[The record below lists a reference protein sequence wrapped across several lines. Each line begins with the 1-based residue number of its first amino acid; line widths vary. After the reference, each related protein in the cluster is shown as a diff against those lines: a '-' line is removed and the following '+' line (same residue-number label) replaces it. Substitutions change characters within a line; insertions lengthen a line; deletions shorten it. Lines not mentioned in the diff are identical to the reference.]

1 MNNTATPDIESLG
14 DVNGDGY
21 DDFAMGVP
29 DINGSAAGN
38 GGMFLVYGRSS
49 GNISSSNAATAD
61 GQHLVAA
68 STRQNLS
75 DGGFEDVSM
84 RGTAA
89 ANNFEIHNT
98 NFLGIHGGGNGSG
111 GMDTIRAVGNLDFGN
126 VDFESISGIERLMF
140 TGNNQVIT
148 LSVENIFN
156 LLKSSSGYTDGTFTS
171 NGFFRIDGG
180 GVTGATLILNAANES
195 GDGTNANIVSA
206 LNEMGTGA
214 TAESNMG
221 SYRHFS
227 IGGYDLLI
235 DSNVTVDVA

>member
-1 MNNTATPDIESLG
+1 MAGP
-14 DVNGDGY
+14 
-21 DDFAMGVP
+21 DDF
-29 DINGSAAGN
+29 
-38 GGMFLVYGRSS
+38 
-49 GNISSSNAATAD
+49 
-61 GQHLVAA
+61 
-68 STRQNLS
+68 
-75 DGGFEDVSM
+75 E
-84 RGTAA
+84 
-89 ANNFEIHNT
+89 E
-98 NFLGIHGGGNGSG
+98 
-111 GMDTIRAVGNLDFGN
+111 DFGN

-180 GVTGATLILNAANES
+180 GVTGATLILDAANES